1 MSYLLNNMCVKTPV
15 VVNTTGVILFI
26 KSAHLS

>member
-1 MSYLLNNMCVKTPV
+1 MRVKTPV

-26 KSAHLS
+26 KSALRS